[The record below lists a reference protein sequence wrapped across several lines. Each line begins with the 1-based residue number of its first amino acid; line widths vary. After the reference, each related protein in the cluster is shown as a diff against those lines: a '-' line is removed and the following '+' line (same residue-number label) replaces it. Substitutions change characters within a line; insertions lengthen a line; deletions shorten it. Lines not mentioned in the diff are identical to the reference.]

1 MLGTKLIINVVI
13 SGLSGLRDLTP
24 NLLLFKK
31 EQKTRS
37 HLGIY
42 WTSFEFRKCL
52 GSYYGSQKLFF
63 YGLPKPFVWL

>member
-1 MLGTKLIINVVI
+1 MLATKLIINVVI
-13 SGLSGLRDLTP
+13 LGLSGLRDLTL
-24 NLLLFKK
+24 NLLVFKK

-63 YGLPKPFVWL
+63 LWVAKSLCL